1 MSLTLTLTLG
11 RGVCTRTSK
20 VATGGDDADDAAAPA
35 AAPPED
41 ADVGAARAATAVPVA
56 YVSHAQA

>member
-1 MSLTLTLTLG
+1 M
-11 RGVCTRTSK
+11 CTRTSK